1 MSWSLFAI
9 IQLSATAA
17 GLVAA
22 FWLRNRELKKHLAT
36 MEVAQ
41 DEAAQ
46 ALAEAKNK
54 LESIEERK
62 EWLQGRIAS
71 LDGDDPVTVVQR
83 MVLQNE
89 SKPKKS
95 FNNELSAQLGSGST
109 VEETWRELRTSQHEL
124 ASKLIGTIPSQHSS
138 IVELY
143 EVFSSLD
150 ETFSIDLPAL
160 PEAEEGSVDVSGDEQ
175 LRSDNEQLREQ
186 LESAREAL
194 IATGEG
200 RSGNTEGEDL
210 KSLLQQFTRDSRDMM
225 ICIEMLEA
233 ENLQLR
239 DRMQTNKS
247 ANSDEP
253 GESTET
259 SPEVGTPVEPLIDS
273 SEDDATEIDEADI
286 EAILAS
292 VAKDNAEDAA

>member
-9 IQLSATAA
+9 IQLGVTAA
-17 GLVAA
+17 GIVAA
-22 FWLRNRELKKHLAT
+22 FWLRNRELKKHLAR
-36 MEVAQ
+36 MEASH
-41 DEAAQ
+41 DEADQ
-46 ALAEAKNK
+46 ALAEAKTK

-62 EWLQGRIAS
+62 EWLKGRIAA

-95 FNNELSAQLGSGST
+95 FHDDLSAQLGGGSNI
-109 VEETWRELRTSQHEL
+109 EESWRELRANQHEL
-124 ASKLIGTIPSQHSS
+124 SAKLIGTSPSQHTS
-138 IVELY
+138 IVRLY
-143 EVFSSLD
+143 EVYSTLD
-150 ETFSIDLPAL
+150 ESLGIDLPAL
-160 PEAEEGSVDVSGDEQ
+160 PEPEEGTVLEGEEQ
-175 LRSDNEQLREQ
+175 LRSENERLLEQ

-194 IATGEG
+194 LATGE
-200 RSGNTEGEDL
+200 GNTEGEDL

-239 DRMQTNKS
+239 ERLDANKPTNSKTPS
-247 ANSDEP
+247 EP
-253 GESTET
+253 DET
-259 SPEVGTPVEPLIDS
+259 SSEGPAQVQPADS
-273 SEDDATEIDEADI
+273 ADADVAEIDDADI

-292 VAKDNAEDAA
+292 VANEGAEDAA

>member
-9 IQLSATAA
+9 IQLSVTAA

-22 FWLRNRELKKHLAT
+22 FWLRNRELKRHLAT
-36 MEVAQ
+36 MEAAQ
-41 DEAAQ
+41 DEAVQ
-46 ALAEAKNK
+46 ALAEAKNR

-62 EWLQGRIAS
+62 EWLKGRIAA
-71 LDGDDPVTVVQR
+71 LDGDDPVTVVKR

-109 VEETWRELRTSQHEL
+109 VEETWCELRTSQHEL
-124 ASKLIGTIPSQHSS
+124 ASRLIGNIPSQHAS

-150 ETFSIDLPAL
+150 ETFSINLPAL
-160 PEAEEGSVDVSGDEQ
+160 PEVDKGSADVSGDEQ

-194 IATGEG
+194 IAVGDG
-200 RSGNTEGEDL
+200 GSGKTESEDL

-239 DRMQTNKS
+239 DRMQWNKS

-259 SPEVGTPVEPLIDS
+259 SPELATRVEPPVDS

-292 VAKDNAEDAA
+292 VANDNAEDAA

>member
-22 FWLRNRELKKHLAT
+22 FWLRNRELKRHLAT
-36 MEVAQ
+36 MEAAQ
-41 DEAAQ
+41 DEAVE

-62 EWLQGRIAS
+62 EWLKGRIAA
-71 LDGDDPVTVVQR
+71 LDGDDPVTVVKR

-109 VEETWRELRTSQHEL
+109 VEETWCELRTSQHEL
-124 ASKLIGTIPSQHSS
+124 ASRLIGNIPSQHAS

-150 ETFSIDLPAL
+150 ETFSINLPAL
-160 PEAEEGSVDVSGDEQ
+160 PEVDKGSADVSGDEQ

-194 IATGEG
+194 IAVGDG
-200 RSGNTEGEDL
+200 GSGKTESEDL

-239 DRMQTNKS
+239 DRMQWNKS

-259 SPEVGTPVEPLIDS
+259 SPELATRVEPPVDS

-292 VAKDNAEDAA
+292 VANDNAEDAA

>member
-22 FWLRNRELKKHLAT
+22 FWLRNRELKRHLAT
-36 MEVAQ
+36 MEAAQ
-41 DEAAQ
+41 DEAVQ

-62 EWLQGRIAS
+62 EWLKGRIAA
-71 LDGDDPVTVVQR
+71 LDGDDPVTVVKR

-89 SKPKKS
+89 SNPKKS
-95 FNNELSAQLGSGST
+95 FNNELSAQLDSGST

-124 ASKLIGTIPSQHSS
+124 ASRLIGNIPSQHAS

-150 ETFSIDLPAL
+150 ETFSINLPAL
-160 PEAEEGSVDVSGDEQ
+160 PEADKGSADVSGDEQ

-194 IATGEG
+194 IAVGDG
-200 RSGNTEGEDL
+200 GSGKTESEDL

-239 DRMQTNKS
+239 DRMQSNKS
-247 ANSDEP
+247 ANSDDP
-253 GESTET
+253 GEPTET
-259 SPEVGTPVEPLIDS
+259 SPEVGTQLEPPVDS
-273 SEDDATEIDEADI
+273 SEEDATEIDDADI

-292 VAKDNAEDAA
+292 VANDNAEDAA

>member
-9 IQLSATAA
+9 IQLSATAV

-22 FWLRNRELKKHLAT
+22 FWLRNRELKRHLAT
-36 MEVAQ
+36 MEAAQ
-41 DEAAQ
+41 DEAVQ

-62 EWLQGRIAS
+62 EWLQGRIAA
-71 LDGDDPVTVVQR
+71 LDGDDPVTVVRR

-95 FNNELSAQLGSGST
+95 FNNELSAQLNGGSN

-124 ASKLIGTIPSQHSS
+124 TSKLIGAIPSQYAS
-138 IVELY
+138 IVDLY

-160 PEAEEGSVDVSGDEQ
+160 PEAEEGSADVSGDEQ

-194 IATGEG
+194 IAAGDG
-200 RSGNTEGEDL
+200 GSGNTEGEDL

-239 DRMQTNKS
+239 DRMQSNKS
-247 ANSDEP
+247 VNSDEP
-253 GESTET
+253 TKT
-259 SPEVGTPVEPLIDS
+259 SSEVGTQVEPPVDS
-273 SEDDATEIDEADI
+273 SEEDATEIDDADI

-292 VAKDNAEDAA
+292 VANDNAEDAA